1 MTEDEWAAW
10 FETCMLLPATGFIPS
25 DPTFRHVAPSRDVV
39 ARWGEKSG
47 SGYEFRESD
56 GEEYHLYVE
65 ELFTRVHQRP
75 MVQRLLPLHFA
86 RGLLEESR
94 GSPVNWAG
102 FAMVR
107 CFSPLKRS
115 PFQPHPDYADA
126 TEAVPWVHP
135 KVLPQPGTSGAGS
148 ESTEAGEVKHS
159 PFLFSGVQFLWWK
172 SSHSDFTVTV
182 LQWCIT

>member
-1 MTEDEWAAW
+1 M
-10 FETCMLLPATGFIPS
+10 
-25 DPTFRHVAPSRDVV
+25 HVGGRRV
-39 ARWGEKSG
+39 R
-47 SGYEFRESD
+47 EFRESD
-56 GEEYHLYVE
+56 GEENHLYVE

-126 TEAVPWVHP
+126 REPVPWVHP
-135 KVLPQPGTSGAGS
+135 KVLPEPGTTGSGS
-148 ESTEAGEVKHS
+148 ESTEAGEVNHT
-159 PFLFSGVQFLWWK
+159 PFLFARVQLLWWK
-172 SSHSDFTVTV
+172 SPQI
-182 LQWCIT
+182 LRPLYRWLK